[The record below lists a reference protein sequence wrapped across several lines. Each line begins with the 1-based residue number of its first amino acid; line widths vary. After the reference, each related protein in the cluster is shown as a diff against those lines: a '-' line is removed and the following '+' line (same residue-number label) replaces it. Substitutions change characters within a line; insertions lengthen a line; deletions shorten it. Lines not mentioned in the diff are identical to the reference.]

1 MKRTVV
7 ADASCLIVLKNIDE
21 FSLLEKIFGELLIT
35 PEVESEFGLELPN
48 WIKVESA
55 RDFERQKVLR
65 LVLDSGEASS
75 IALCLEQENSLL
87 IIDERKGRGIAKELN
102 LRIIGTIGIL
112 IEAKK
117 LGLID
122 SPENI
127 LDKLQNAGFRISKQ
141 LSDNLIS

>member
-21 FSLLEKIFGELLIT
+21 FSLLKKIFGELLIT

-55 RDFERQKVLR
+55 KDFERQKVLR

-87 IIDERKGRGIAKELN
+87 IIDERKGRRIAKELN
-102 LRIIGTIGIL
+102 LQIIGTIGIL

-122 SPENI
+122 STENI